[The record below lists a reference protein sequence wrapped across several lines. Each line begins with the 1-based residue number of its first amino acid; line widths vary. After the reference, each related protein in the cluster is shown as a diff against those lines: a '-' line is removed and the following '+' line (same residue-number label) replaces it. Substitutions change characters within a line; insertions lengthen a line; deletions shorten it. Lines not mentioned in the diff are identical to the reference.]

1 MSDHS
6 PVHGLSGVAMTLLT
20 PLYGRAHA
28 QRLIPGTEFSDPQAT
43 RVLQETGFRESEVL
57 TDRSNAVGS
66 IHRAVV
72 FDAIT
77 RRFAHTHPTGT
88 VLSVGI
94 GLCTR
99 DQRLA
104 DTVPDSVRWLG
115 VDVPEVVELRE
126 RLLPD
131 SRARVHAASLT
142 APEWTEVVEARP
154 GPVLVL
160 AEGVLMYLAPAEVTG
175 FLADTRRHLGP
186 GTRLAADFF
195 HPWIALSGLHPI
207 SRATGARFR
216 SGARSSTGLAA
227 LSPGWKA
234 VAEHPVMERIGPA
247 QRVAA
252 AALRPLLLGHR
263 PYAVAELTVAS

>member
-1 MSDHS
+1 MSDDS

-28 QRLIPGTEFSDPQAT
+28 QRLIPGSEFSDPQAT
-43 RVLQETGFRESEVL
+43 RVLHETGFRESEVL

-104 DTVPDSVRWLG
+104 DTVPESVRWLG

-131 SRARVHAASLT
+131 SRARVRAASLT
-142 APEWTEVVEARP
+142 SPEWTDVVEARP

-195 HPWIALSGLHPI
+195 HPWVALSGLHPI
-207 SRATGARFR
+207 PRATGARFR

-227 LSPGWKA
+227 LSPGWTA
-234 VAEHPVMERIGPA
+234 TAEHPVMERIGPA

-252 AALRPLLLGHR
+252 VALRPLLLGHR
-263 PYAVAELTVAS
+263 PYAVAELTVST